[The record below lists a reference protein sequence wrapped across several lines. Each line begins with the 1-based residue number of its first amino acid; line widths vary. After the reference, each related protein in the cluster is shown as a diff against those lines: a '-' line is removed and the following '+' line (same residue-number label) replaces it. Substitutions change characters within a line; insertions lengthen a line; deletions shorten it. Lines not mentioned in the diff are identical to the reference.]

1 MRLGTLSFEHLTEQ
15 EQQELSP
22 ALLQRFLASPEGLR
36 LEDLSVEDERDL
48 PYSIKLD
55 MRATAYQARVAAMT
69 IPAELQGW
77 ARLMA
82 KRFGP
87 LVKIH
92 QNTLPWL
99 EALMV
104 ARYGEEP
111 SSWPA
116 AFSTDDVHRA
126 LAWMKGKRH
135 EKKHG
140 RVPFGI
146 QYLDLDDSGFA
157 RVKTLLAM
165 ATIFMLAY
173 GARILAA
180 TLGAIACVVAV
191 KTGQFSLTLPFV
203 VGSALSNFWE
213 NELIDH
219 LFRARSYTAPTDH
232 WIALYTAAPGETGGG
247 TEVSGGSYA
256 RVQVAAGFA
265 NFEGTNGETTNVDSA
280 GTGGATQN
288 RNAITFPAPTANWG
302 NVTHFASLDA
312 STSGNFYFYGALT
325 DAKTVNNG
333 DPAPAFATGDLDFA
347 LA

>member
-1 MRLGTLSFEHLTEQ
+1 MRLGRLSFEHLTEQ
-15 EQQELSP
+15 EQGELTP
-22 ALLQRFLASPEGLR
+22 ALLQRFMAAPDGLV
-36 LEDLSVEDERDL
+36 LEELSFDEERDM
-48 PYSIKLD
+48 PYSVKLD
-55 MRATAYQARVAAMT
+55 LRATAYQARVAAMT
-69 IPAELQGW
+69 IPAELQSW

-82 KRFGP
+82 KRYGS

-92 QNTLPWL
+92 QNRLPWL

-104 ARYGEEP
+104 ARHGEEP

-116 AFSTDDVHRA
+116 EFSTDDVHRA

-135 EKKHG
+135 GHKHG

-146 QYLDLDDSGFA
+146 EYLDIEEAGFA
-157 RVKTLLAM
+157 RVRTLLAM
-165 ATIFMLAY
+165 ATIFVLAY
-173 GARILAA
+173 GAQLLAA
-180 TLGAIACVVAV
+180 VLGVIACVVAI

-288 RNAITFPAPTANWG
+288 RNAVTFPAPSANWG
-302 NVTHFASLDA
+302 SVTHFASLDA
-312 STSGNFYFYGALT
+312 SSAGNFYFYGALT
-325 DAKTVNNG
+325 VAKTVNNG
-333 DPAPAFATGDLDFA
+333 DPAPAFAAGDLDFA